1 MKVIVG
7 MSGGV
12 DSSVAAYLL
21 KMQGFDVYGVYFK
34 MLEGK
39 ERDIKSAE
47 QVARF
52 LNIPFAVVDVEKEFF
67 DEVIKD
73 FLNRYKQ
80 GFTPN
85 PCVVCNEKIK
95 FGVSFKKAQ
104 LVFGAS
110 LIASGH
116 YAIVEK
122 TGGTLPGSAAGHGD
136 VSRKINEYGG
146 MERAYGLSKP
156 AVHLRKGIDRRKDQS
171 YMLWKLTREELLSS
185 IFPLGKL
192 TKGEVYKIAEKSNIP
207 FIKKESQDVCFINGK
222 LNAFLREHFREKK
235 GDIIFH
241 GKVIGT
247 HRGAFFYTV
256 GQRSGLGISY
266 KKPLYVVR
274 VDTQTNTVFVGKRE
288 ECFFKYAELVETNF
302 IESWS
307 GEPIKLT
314 GKVRYQ
320 SPEKPCTLKR
330 ENGKIVVEFEE
341 KQFAIARGQSL
352 VLYRGDYVFG
362 GGIINTA
369 Y

>member
-21 KMQGFDVYGVYFK
+21 KMQGFNVYGVYFR
-34 MLEGK
+34 MLKGK
-39 ERDIKSAE
+39 EHDIKNAE

-52 LNIPFAVVDVEKEFF
+52 LNIPFAVVDVEEEFF
-67 DEVIKD
+67 NEVVKD
-73 FLNRYKQ
+73 FLNKYKQ

-95 FGVSFKKAQ
+95 FGVSFRKAQ
-104 LVFGAS
+104 LIFGRS

-116 YAIVEK
+116 YAIIEK
-122 TGGTLPGSAAGHGD
+122 EGGTVQGSSKS
-136 VSRKINEYGG
+136 SRIV
-146 MERAYGLSKP
+146 
-156 AVHLRKGIDRRKDQS
+156 VHLKKGVDRKKDQS
-171 YMLWKLTREELLSS
+171 YMLWKLTKEELLSS

-192 TKGEVYKIAEKSNIP
+192 TKDEVYKIAEKSNIP

-222 LNAFLREHFREKK
+222 LNAFLSEHFREKT
-235 GDIIFH
+235 GNIVFH

-256 GQRSGLGISY
+256 GQRSGLGVSY

-274 VDTQTNTVFVGKRE
+274 VDTRTNTVFVGERE
-288 ECFFKYAELVETNF
+288 ECFFKYAELTETNF
-302 IESWS
+302 IESWD
-307 GEPIKLT
+307 GAPVRLT

-330 ENGKIVVEFEE
+330 ENGKIVVEFDE

-362 GGIINTA
+362 GGIINAA